1 MKEALFIELN
11 ETKWKSLQLFVDGKT
26 RLTPDELASYYID
39 VIDDLSYARTF
50 YPKTEIERYLNE
62 LTSKAHRQIYVTK
75 KEDRKRIWSFW
86 TEEIPLAIRQSHREL
101 FIAFLVFACS
111 IAIGVISSYIDPEF
125 SRLILGDYYVDMT
138 IANIEKGDPMGVY
151 RDENYSEM
159 FYRIG
164 SNNLQVGLLSFMFGV
179 ISSILAG
186 FILLTNGV
194 MVGAFQAFFIQK
206 GLFWTSFSTIF
217 IHGALELS
225 AIVLIAGAGM
235 VVGNSWWY
243 PKTYSRSE
251 SLINGGKRAIKLLL
265 AIIPII
271 VIAAI
276 LESYVTHLYQDL
288 PDVVRL
294 LIILASFAYIIWYFI
309 LYPMNVENKLRKI

>member
-1 MKEALFIELN
+1 MFIESN
-11 ETKWKSLQLFVDGKT
+11 KTKWKTLQLFVDGKA
-26 RLTPDELASYYID
+26 RLTPDELASYYTD
-39 VIDDLSYARTF
+39 VVDDLSYAKTF
-50 YPKTEIERYLNE
+50 YPKTEIEKYLNE
-62 LTSKAHRQIYVTK
+62 LASKAHRQIYVTK
-75 KEDRKRIWSFW
+75 KEDRKRLWSFW
-86 TEEIPLAIRQSHREL
+86 TEEIPLAIRASHREL

-151 RDENYSEM
+151 RDSNYTEM

-194 MVGAFQAFFIQK
+194 MVGAFQAFFVQR

-235 VVGNSWWY
+235 IVGNSWWY
-243 PKTYSRSE
+243 PKTYSRAE
-251 SLINGGKRAIKLLL
+251 SLIMGGKRAIKILI

-271 VIAAI
+271 VVAAL

-288 PDVVRL
+288 SDLVRFM
-294 LIILASFAYIIWYFI
+294 IILLSFGYIAWYFI
-309 LYPMNVENKLRKI
+309 YYPIRVEQKLSKV